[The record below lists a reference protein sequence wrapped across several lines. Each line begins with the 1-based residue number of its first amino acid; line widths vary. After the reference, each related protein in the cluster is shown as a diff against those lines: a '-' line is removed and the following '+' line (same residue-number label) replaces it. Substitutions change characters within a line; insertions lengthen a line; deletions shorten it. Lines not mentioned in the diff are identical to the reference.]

1 MLLHFFSKSLDIDHF
16 YKTCGMK
23 MIFALVNDMNAQTL
37 GLIHRIGFNTSC
49 SEYSQHSHME
59 ILLDVA
65 LFYASIF
72 WLTFLVPKLL

>member
-1 MLLHFFSKSLDIDHF
+1 
-16 YKTCGMK
+16 

-49 SEYSQHSHME
+49 SEYSQNSHME

-72 WLTFLVPKLL
+72 WLTFLVLAFIEENMSFIENAILILKNAPFHII